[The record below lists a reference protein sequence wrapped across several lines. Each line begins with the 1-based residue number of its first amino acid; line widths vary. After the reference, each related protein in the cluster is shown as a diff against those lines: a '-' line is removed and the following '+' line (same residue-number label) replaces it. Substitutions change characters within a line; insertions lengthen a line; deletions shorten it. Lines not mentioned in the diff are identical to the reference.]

1 MEPDAISQLKA
12 LLSAA
17 PNLRSQLSNAE
28 RLQLS
33 GLAEALRNELE
44 RPDEAVFR
52 VTFNDPGHYLAVRL
66 GIQWGIFETLG
77 CHGDEGKSSVQLAEG
92 TGVDVRLV
100 ARFLRH
106 LAANGTIRE
115 VGLDTYAST
124 RLSASLRQKSFKDA
138 IHFMYDDFYDVGW
151 KVPSFLDSIS
161 HRNPADINNGPFQH
175 AHGFSDKSLY
185 TYFDEDPAMGARF
198 GGMIQMYNAGKP
210 FFWENGYYPFDERL
224 VTGGPKSDDDVL
236 LVDIGGGD
244 AGDLGL
250 LRKAL
255 GKEVK
260 GRLVLQELKHIVD
273 RTVEDGFE
281 AEVGDWN
288 QVQPIKG
295 ARAYMLQHILHDFS
309 SDDACRRILRNI
321 IPAMEPGYSKLLIK
335 DLLVPDRNA
344 PWAFTALDVNVMQSL
359 SGQERTESQFR
370 ELLDSVGL
378 KIEGIWGHKNAL
390 DVVIEACLP

>member
-1 MEPDAISQLKA
+1 
-12 LLSAA
+12 
-17 PNLRSQLSNAE
+17 
-28 RLQLS
+28 
-33 GLAEALRNELE
+33 
-44 RPDEAVFR
+44 
-52 VTFNDPGHYLAVRL
+52 
-66 GIQWGIFETLG
+66 
-77 CHGDEGKSSVQLAEG
+77 
-92 TGVDVRLV
+92 
-100 ARFLRH
+100 
-106 LAANGTIRE
+106 
-115 VGLDTYAST
+115 
-124 RLSASLRQKSFKDA
+124 
-138 IHFMYDDFYDVGW
+138 
-151 KVPSFLDSIS
+151 
-161 HRNPADINNGPFQH
+161 
-175 AHGFSDKSLY
+175 
-185 TYFDEDPAMGARF
+185 
-198 GGMIQMYNAGKP
+198 MYNAGKP
-210 FFWENGYYPFDERL
+210 FFWENDYYPFDERL

-288 QVQPIKG
+288 QVQPIKGTLPELYRAVINTKTWFLG